1 MKIHLTMRNF
11 FLVKALPGL
20 LIGCIFSLPV
30 FSQSVDSLRKQGLF
44 DLLAKEE
51 VAEITLVLDIDT
63 LMAKVKT
70 NDYIKGEFRIDKKKE
85 EQPLALPV
93 RIRPRG
99 KFRRMTCDFPPI
111 KLKFKKDD
119 LEANGLGKYN
129 EFKLVTHC
137 MEDEEVSKEMIL
149 REYLIYKLYNVL
161 TPYSFRVQLVKVTY
175 QHERR
180 KSVKIKRWGILIEDL
195 DDLAHRNDSKIVSR
209 MGIPLDSLHDN
220 QEKIASTFQFMIG
233 NCDWSYLMA
242 RNTEF
247 IKLQDGQ
254 IAPIPYDFDYA
265 GVVNAPY
272 ARYDPT
278 MGQTSIRDRVYLGYA
293 TSADDLRSIFSYFKT
308 KKEALY
314 QIINGCTQISKL
326 AKKDMREYLD
336 SFYTLI
342 EDKVQFEATFAER
355 KRRK

>member
-1 MKIHLTMRNF
+1 MRNF

-30 FSQSVDSLRKQGLF
+30 FSQSEDSLRKQGLF

-63 LMAKVKT
+63 LMAKVRT
-70 NDYIKGEFRIDKKKE
+70 NDYIKGEFRIDKKKKE
-85 EQPLALPV
+85 PSLSLPV

-99 KFRRMTCDFPPI
+99 KFRRITCDFPPI

-119 LEANGLGKYN
+119 LETNGLGKYN

-137 MEDEEVSKEMIL
+137 MEDEEISKEMIM
-149 REYLIYKLYNVL
+149 REYLVYKLYNEL

-195 DDLAHRNDSKIVSR
+195 DDLAHRNNSKIVSR

-247 IKLQDGQ
+247 IQLADGK
-254 IAPIPYDFDYA
+254 IVPVPYDFDYA
-265 GVVNAPY
+265 GIVNAPY
-272 ARYDPT
+272 ARFDPS
-278 MGQTSIRDRVYLGYA
+278 MGQTSIRDRVYLGYV
-293 TSADDLRSIFSYFKT
+293 TSADDLHSIFSYFKT

-314 QIINGCTQISKL
+314 QIINNCTLISKP

-342 EDKVQFEATFAER
+342 EDKVQFEATIAER